1 MKIVI
6 LRGGACR
13 GQPRPGATTR
23 DSGVL
28 AIGASDGPWVLLNI
42 SPAVAHQ
49 LDSDLRLAARL
60 VAGEERS
67 LVLTDAHLDN
77 VGGLLG
83 LRDGPPIHLYATPA
97 VFEDLT
103 TVMPVLPVLQQ
114 HCGVHWHV
122 IPVAGDQRVASF
134 RVEALPEL
142 EFTAIASDAPL
153 PVFSAHREHPVVG
166 SSIAL
171 AVGDLASGQRVFC
184 APGLAQIG
192 AFELDWMREAD
203 CLLVDGGEPQGLLDE
218 MPARHKVLLAQGA
231 DRDALAE
238 CGIALAYDGM
248 EIEL

>member
-6 LRGGACR
+6 LRGGTSR
-13 GQPRPGATTR
+13 SHSRPGATTR
-23 DSGVL
+23 DSAVL
-28 AIGASDGPWVLLNI
+28 AIGPGDGPWVLLNM
-42 SPAVAHQ
+42 SPAVADQ
-49 LDSDLRLAARL
+49 LDGDLRLEPLRGLPATE
-60 VAGEERS
+60 VRS

-103 TVMPVLPVLQQ
+103 TVMPVLPVLQR
-114 HCGVHWHV
+114 HCGVHWHI

-142 EFTAIASDAPL
+142 EFTAIASQAPV
-153 PVFSAHREHPVVG
+153 PVFSAHREHPLVG

-171 AVGDLASGQRVFC
+171 AVSDLTTSQRAFC
-184 APGLAQIG
+184 APGLTHMG
-192 AFELDWMREAD
+192 AFEVDWMRAAD
-203 CLLVDGGEPQGLLDE
+203 CLLVDGPDPQDLLGE
-218 MPARHKVLLAQGA
+218 MPARHKVLLAQ
-231 DRDALAE
+231 
-238 CGIALAYDGM
+238 AYDGM